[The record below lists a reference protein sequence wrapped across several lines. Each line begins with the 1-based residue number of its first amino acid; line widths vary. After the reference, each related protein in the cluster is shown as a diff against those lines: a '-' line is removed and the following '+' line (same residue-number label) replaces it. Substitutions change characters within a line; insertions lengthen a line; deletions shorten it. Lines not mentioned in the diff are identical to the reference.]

1 MQFLTRKGAN
11 PRIQFG
17 EGGIL
22 RDAFRGDSDTERQA
36 GHPPA
41 AAPVSRVNAGMKN
54 MYKPVVGVFLKTD
67 VARMDPK
74 DLTKRGSY
82 LVF

>member
-1 MQFLTRKGAN
+1 
-11 PRIQFG
+11 
-17 EGGIL
+17 
-22 RDAFRGDSDTERQA
+22 
-36 GHPPA
+36 
-41 AAPVSRVNAGMKN
+41 